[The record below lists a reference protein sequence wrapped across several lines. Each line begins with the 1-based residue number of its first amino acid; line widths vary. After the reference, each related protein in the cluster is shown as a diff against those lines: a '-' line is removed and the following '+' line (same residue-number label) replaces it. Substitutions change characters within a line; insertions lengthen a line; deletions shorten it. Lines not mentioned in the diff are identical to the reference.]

1 MINEFSILKENNIEL
16 KKLNMNIYIIHIKN
30 RYFRGRSKC
39 HPDDKYSSHLG
50 GTIAHLRALKKYYK
64 YCYLHSKDE
73 KIKQI
78 CLKYLNMIPQ
88 LIEENI
94 KKYEQ
99 SKKITNRFLKNKA
112 KGLPTM
118 RDKLQAQ
125 VNELIDLKHKL
136 EKGQSNE

>member
-1 MINEFSILKENNIEL
+1 
-16 KKLNMNIYIIHIKN
+16 
-30 RYFRGRSKC
+30 
-39 HPDDKYSSHLG
+39 
-50 GTIAHLRALKKYYK
+50 
-64 YCYLHSKDE
+64 
-73 KIKQI
+73 
-78 CLKYLNMIPQ
+78 MIPQ

-94 KKYEQ
+94 QKYEQ